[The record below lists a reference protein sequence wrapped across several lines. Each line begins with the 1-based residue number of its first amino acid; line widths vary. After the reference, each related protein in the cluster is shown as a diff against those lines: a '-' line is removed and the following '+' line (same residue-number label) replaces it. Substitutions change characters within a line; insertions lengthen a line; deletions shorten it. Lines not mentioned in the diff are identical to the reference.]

1 MDCGISAL
9 RVRFREKGPGG
20 HWRHAPPFTE
30 MASVPSLP
38 IHDMHERHPGL
49 TEATASSNS
58 EALRVC
64 LDRHH
69 HSPTDFDIDNDG
81 QTISV
86 EANWHPTDTQTR
98 RAWANEIVA
107 TEAGAYACVLA
118 AFELA
123 EGLVAVERAD
133 TGTGTDYYLSSAE
146 DPDDLESALRVEVS
160 GLNAGSPTEIRSR
173 LKQKVTQA
181 AAGDSALPALAG
193 VVGFRERL
201 ILLSRVQ
208 HFAEAPQ
215 D

>member
-1 MDCGISAL
+1 M
-9 RVRFREKGPGG
+9 K
-20 HWRHAPPFTE
+20 PPWTE
-30 MASVPSLP
+30 MGSVPSLP
-38 IHDMHERHPGL
+38 IHDMHQRHPGL
-49 TEATASSNS
+49 SEATASSNS

-69 HSPTDFDIDNDG
+69 QSPADFEIINDG
-81 QTISV
+81 KTLSA
-86 EANWHPTDTQTR
+86 EANWHPTDSQTQ

-118 AFELA
+118 TLELA

-133 TGTGTDYYLSSAE
+133 TGTGADYYLTSA
-146 DPDDLESALRVEVS
+146 DYSDDLESALRVEVS
-160 GLNAGSPTEIRSR
+160 GLNAGSPTKIRSR
-173 LKQKVTQA
+173 LQQKVDQV
-181 AAGDSALPALAG
+181 AAGASALPALAG

-208 HFAEAPQ
+208 HFPEAPR